1 MTPLY
6 APARARPPRPTTT
19 TFTEVTKPSTNTPR
33 SPKSAGPAATA
44 DSADPPAT
52 SYVALL
58 RGINV
63 GGHSRVPME
72 TLRGLLTDMGGT
84 AVRTYLQSGNA
95 VFTHGKEEEPQRL
108 AAELEQ
114 RIADELGLTI
124 ACLVRTGTD
133 LRRVVNANPFAMEGV
148 NGSRFVVVFLSGPPP
163 RDKLA
168 ALDPAVY
175 APDEFR
181 AGEREIYAHFPDSI
195 RNSKLA
201 ARFSDRWLGLTATSR
216 NWNTV
221 VKLLELSGG

>member
-1 MTPLY
+1 M
-6 APARARPPRPTTT
+6 
-19 TFTEVTKPSTNTPR
+19 TKPSKPR
-33 SPKSAGPAATA
+33 PPKSADRATAADLAATAATA
-44 DSADPPAT
+44 DTTDTADPSAT
-52 SYVALL
+52 RYVALL

-63 GGHSRVPME
+63 GGHARVPME

-84 AVRTYLQSGNA
+84 AVRTHLQSGNA
-95 VFTHGKEEEPQRL
+95 VFTHGEEEPEHL

-114 RIADELGLTI
+114 RIRDELGLTVT
-124 ACLVRTGTD
+124 CLVRTATD
-133 LRRVVNANPFAMEGV
+133 LRRVADANPFAMEGV
-148 NGSRFVVVFLSGPPP
+148 NGSRFLVVFLSGPPP

-168 ALDPAVY
+168 TLDPAVY

-201 ARFSDRWLGLTATSR
+201 ARFSDRWLGLTATAR

-221 VKLLELSGG
+221 VKLVELSGP